1 MPPSRVDH
9 VAFAVA
15 DLDSALDDFR
25 RIWGLL
31 PSARERVDDQGVEE
45 ALLRVGQDVLQLITP
60 STPDSTVARF
70 IASRGEGLHHIAF
83 AVDDLATTLAQ
94 LQAQGVELID
104 LEPRRGGGGRLV
116 AFIHPRS
123 NHGVLVELVQHRD
136 D

>member
-116 AFIHPRS
+116 AFVHPRS

>member
-116 AFIHPRS
+116 AFVHPRS
-123 NHGVLVELVQHRD
+123 NHGVLVELVQDRD